1 MNFANVARVSIP
13 EGSVTQIEIGG
24 TVVWKVPPAEYSIT
38 YQLYNCTMTQISS
51 ILEGA
56 TFSGTVEPD
65 RGYRVEDVT
74 VTMGGVDITSSA
86 YDPSD
91 NTIYI
96 NNVNGDIT
104 IVASG
109 YELPLYSVTYYLTR
123 CTTSGEDSVYE
134 GESFECDLIGTEGRL
149 IHTKRITMGGSD
161 ITLSAYDDATDSIS
175 IDEVTGDIVIYA
187 TAAERYSVT
196 YDLTNCTADT
206 EDTWAWEDDMFHVNI
221 YADDGYD
228 IVDCVV
234 YNGGVIDNYAV
245 VDRNDGRWVIEI
257 TPRGSIRIV
266 AECARIIEVDY
277 MLFHS
282 YAEHDGE
289 NITSD
294 TFVKGEDY
302 FCTIYAEPNYCL
314 ERIKI
319 YIDGDIN
326 RYCVFDVNT
335 TVWSTNLADLV
346 EAEDVELHLLITAS
360 EKAKNEVPLANLSK
374 YFSVSHDWGKDERF
388 EIKPG
393 ADPDSTISVGDYC
406 SYSINWEN
414 ATNADGDPNP
424 DAGFWPRE
432 YNYFDSAEYY
442 ETAAPD
448 SSTELRVNV
457 RVDVQPDIPDDA
469 YVTIDIEGVPM
480 ERYYAGESGELDGD
494 NFGSG
499 DLTVCISV
507 YDPTREGEY
516 IEPGTSGQW
525 SYGVNTSDNCIYAD
539 ANNTGEPLTWSTI
552 TFTAATDLT
561 GVVVSGDI
569 TTEKGY
575 DIVSISTPYGSEE
588 WSGNDTPSLNVG
600 SMSAGETL
608 SFTYS
613 KDYSNDA
620 SNENVSIYISCDPI
634 YE

>member
-109 YELPLYSVTYYLTR
+109 YELPLYSVTYHLTR

-149 IHTKRITMGGSD
+149 IRTKRITMGGSD

-206 EDTWAWEDDMFHVNI
+206 EDTWAWEDDMFYVNI

-234 YNGGVIDNYAV
+234 YNGGVIDNHTV
-245 VDRNDGRWVIEI
+245 VDRNDGHWVIEI

-393 ADPDSTISVGDYC
+393 ADPDSTISVGDYVMD
-406 SYSINWEN
+406 YSFDWGNVTSWGEN
-414 ATNADGDPNP
+414 MDALVSESSGFDTADYSETCCCD
-424 DAGFWPRE
+424 
-432 YNYFDSAEYY
+432 DSDL
-442 ETAAPD
+442 P
-448 SSTELRVNV
+448 
-457 RVDVQPDIPDDA
+457 
-469 YVTIDIEGVPM
+469 VTCT
-480 ERYYAGESGELDGD
+480 
-494 NFGSG
+494 
-499 DLTVCISV
+499 LTVTGDDTAPEDAEITISVGNSSKTIHPRQTGSISGSAYNELTATISV

-516 IEPGTSGQW
+516 VEPGTSGQW

-588 WSGNDTPSLNVG
+588 WSGTNTPSLNVG

-613 KDYSNDA
+613 KDFSYDV

>member
-51 ILEGA
+51 VLEGA

-206 EDTWAWEDDMFHVNI
+206 EDTWAWEDNMFYVNI

-234 YNGGVIDNYAV
+234 YNGGVIDNHTV
-245 VDRNDGRWVIEI
+245 VDRNDGHWVIEI

-266 AECARIIEVDY
+266 AECARIINVIFDLTNCY
-277 MLFHS
+277 VTND
-282 YAEHDGE
+282 AGE
-289 NITSD
+289 YITSD
-294 TFVKGEDY
+294 TFIEGNEY
-302 FCTIYAEPNYCL
+302 FCEINAEPNH
-314 ERIKI
+314 
-319 YIDGDIN
+319 YIDT
-326 RYCVFDVNT
+326 FDVYVGNT
-335 TVWSTNLADLV
+335 IDNSYIADEDSGFYTVNLTGV
-346 EAEDVELHLLITAS
+346 TEDVRIVAVAS
-360 EKAKNEVPLANLSK
+360 AHKTKVPLANLSK
-374 YFSVSHDWGKDERF
+374 YFSVSHDWGKDERY
-388 EIKPG
+388 EVEPG
-393 ADPDSTISVGDYC
+393 ADPDSTISVGDYVMD
-406 SYSINWEN
+406 YSFDWGNVTSWGEN
-414 ATNADGDPNP
+414 MDALVSESSGFDTADYSETCCCDDSDLPVTCTLTVTGDDTAPE
-424 DAGFWPRE
+424 DAEITISVGNSSKTIHPRQTGSISGSA
-432 YNYFDSAEYY
+432 YNEL
-442 ETAAPD
+442 TAA
-448 SSTELRVNV
+448 
-457 RVDVQPDIPDDA
+457 
-469 YVTIDIEGVPM
+469 
-480 ERYYAGESGELDGD
+480 
-494 NFGSG
+494 
-499 DLTVCISV
+499 ISV

-516 IEPGTSGQW
+516 VEPGTSGQW

-569 TTEKGY
+569 TTEKSW

-588 WSGNDTPSLNVG
+588 WSGTDTPSLNVG

-613 KDYSNDA
+613 KDFSYDA

>member
-51 ILEGA
+51 VLEGA

-206 EDTWAWEDDMFHVNI
+206 EDTWAWEDNMFYVNI

-234 YNGGVIDNYAV
+234 YNGGVIDNHTV
-245 VDRNDGRWVIEI
+245 VDRNDGHWVIEI

-266 AECARIIEVDY
+266 AECARIINVIFDLTNCY
-277 MLFHS
+277 VTND
-282 YAEHDGE
+282 AGE
-289 NITSD
+289 YITSD
-294 TFVKGEDY
+294 TFIEGNEY
-302 FCTIYAEPNYCL
+302 FCEINAEPNH
-314 ERIKI
+314 
-319 YIDGDIN
+319 YIDT
-326 RYCVFDVNT
+326 FDVYVGNT
-335 TVWSTNLADLV
+335 IDNSYIADEDSGFYTVNLTGV
-346 EAEDVELHLLITAS
+346 TEDVRIVAVAS
-360 EKAKNEVPLANLSK
+360 AHKTKVPLANLSK

-448 SSTELRVNV
+448 SDTELRVNV

-480 ERYYAGESGELDGD
+480 ERYYAGKSGELDGD

-569 TTEKGY
+569 TTEKSW

-588 WSGNDTPSLNVG
+588 WSGTDTPSLNVG

-613 KDYSNDA
+613 KDFSYDA